1 MSVACLAFTE
11 KGYALARRLACA
23 LGGTADRSGQPL
35 SLQQWTQTHFASE
48 RALVYV
54 GAAGIAVRAIAPYL
68 HSKTTD
74 PAVVVVDEGGQFVI
88 PLLSGHLGGANDLAR
103 HVARLLHAQA
113 VITTATDVNEVFAVD
128 EWARCQHCAV
138 LHPEN
143 IRQVS
148 GALLAGRTV
157 RIHTEVPVSG
167 AVPVGVA
174 LAEEEPWDVYVGL
187 APQPESVLWLVPQT
201 VMLGVGCR
209 KGITDR
215 ALEKA
220 LASLDLPPQCIGAV
234 ASIDLKAR
242 EAGLLNFC
250 RQHGWPLKIYS
261 AAQLAQVKGNFTAS
275 AFVEKTT
282 GVDNVCERAAVL
294 ASGGTLLRRKQ
305 AENGVTMAA
314 ALKPYQLDWR
324 FRNVW

>member
-1 MSVACLAFTE
+1 M
-11 KGYALARRLACA
+11 
-23 LGGTADRSGQPL
+23 
-35 SLQQWTQTHFASE
+35 
-48 RALVYV
+48 
-54 GAAGIAVRAIAPYL
+54 
-68 HSKTTD
+68 
-74 PAVVVVDEGGQFVI
+74 VVVDDGGQFVI

-143 IRQVS
+143 IRKVS
-148 GALLAGRTV
+148 GALLAGRPV

-167 AVPVGVA
+167 TVPAGIE
-174 LAEEEPWDVYVGL
+174 LAESAPWDVYVGL
-187 APQPESVLWLVPQT
+187 EPQPASVLWLVPQN
-201 VMLGVGCR
+201 VILGVGCR

-242 EAGLLNFC
+242 EAGLLSFC

-261 AAQLAQVKGNFTAS
+261 AAQLAQAKGNFTAS

-324 FRNVW
+324 FHNVW